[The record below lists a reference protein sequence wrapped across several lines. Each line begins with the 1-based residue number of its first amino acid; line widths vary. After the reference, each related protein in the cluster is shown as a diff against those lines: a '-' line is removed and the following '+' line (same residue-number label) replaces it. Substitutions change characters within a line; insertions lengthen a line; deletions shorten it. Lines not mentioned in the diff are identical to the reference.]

1 MREFVEFVKKL
12 HTENYPR
19 LMKKIREDQIPIA
32 IFSSLSSNEVI
43 KNKNLLIE
51 KLFNEKFNL
60 QYFFT
65 PSNPEPD
72 PKYPNLKVVNV
83 SRLETVTSLP
93 KYVFIIGD
101 LLGAAFVNRFAE
113 FGVKLVM
120 YENPDNAFNFEFYL
134 EHLPK
139 IFDVYQMLDEESRK
153 VFLAFILGNSS
164 YRISDYIFDEM
175 PQYFLHGFMPKP
187 GDILI
192 DGGAFDGS
200 TGAMFKKFGCE
211 VYSFELDSKNF
222 ERAKDRANRDEFIVE
237 NFGLG
242 EHSKQVEYFPNN
254 YGSAV
259 GNYYVSEDQKR
270 TAQLIS
276 IDEYVQAKNLPRID
290 FVKLDIEGSELATLK
305 GAALSIARWKPRLAI
320 SAYHK
325 MEDVYTL
332 AKFLKL
338 IRPDYEFAF
347 RHYPTSYDNEP
358 DLFGAVGREL
368 LETFDLPL
376 KIPYTWEAVL
386 YAR

>member
-1 MREFVEFVKKL
+1 MTKRF
-12 HTENYPR
+12 
-19 LMKKIREDQIPIA
+19 
-32 IFSSLSSNEVI
+32 
-43 KNKNLLIE
+43 IE
-51 KLFNEKFNL
+51 GGFNL
-60 QYFFT
+60 QYYLT
-65 PSNPEPD
+65 PLDPEVDKFPQYPD
-72 PKYPNLKVVNV
+72 LEVVNV
-83 SRLETVTSLP
+83 SDLKRISSLP
-93 KYVFIIGD
+93 KYVFICGD
-101 LLGAAFVNRFAE
+101 WLAAAFVHRFAE
-113 FGVKLVM
+113 LGIQLITYEELDNVK
-120 YENPDNAFNFEFYL
+120 NSEFYL
-134 EHLPK
+134 EHLPE
-139 IFDVYQMLDEESRK
+139 IFDVYQMFNDDESRR
-153 VFLAFILGNSS
+153 VFLAFMLGHSS
-164 YRISDYIFDEM
+164 CRVSDFIFDSM

-200 TGAMFKKFGCE
+200 SGAMFKKYGCE

-222 ERAKDRANRDEFIVE
+222 ERAKDRANRDGFVVE

-276 IDEYVQAKNLPRID
+276 IDEYVQDKNLPRID

-320 SAYHK
+320 SAYHRP
-325 MEDVYTL
+325 EDVFTL
-332 AKFLKL
+332 AKFLKS

-358 DLFGAVGREL
+358 DLFGAVGKVF

-376 KIPYTWEAVL
+376 KLPYFYESVL